1 MTNFSESFE
10 RNFVQQSQEIKKPN
24 LMVVGGTGV
33 GKSSLINRIFGEELA
48 KVGSGAPVT
57 KGCERF
63 EKNHIPLVI
72 FDTEGYEISAT
83 GASNSNFTTK
93 IIPEVEGRKERHL
106 AEQIHLIWYCLSVGN
121 HRVTDYD
128 LENLDLI
135 SRKLEIPLAVVLTQC
150 DTEEADD
157 SGEGKTSR
165 AFREVLAQQ
174 RADYPI
180 FETSTIANLPLQIE
194 ELMEWSSTALTDD
207 SLRRSFVGAQRGSL
221 KLKRAEANKVVMVA
235 AGASAATAGLNPLPL
250 SDALLIIPQ
259 QLAMATKLAHVY
271 GFDSLSGGVMALLK
285 GQLVSIAGK
294 QLASSLTKLIPLLGQ
309 VINAGVAS
317 ALTGAMGVALIE
329 IYHRAYEH
337 YLDHKTLPDWA
348 QLFSNENFSTILNL
362 GLTKWKSEQK

>member
-1 MTNFSESFE
+1 MTNFPESFE
-10 RNFVQQSQEIKKPN
+10 SNFDRQSHEIKKPN
-24 LMVVGGTGV
+24 LMIVGGTGV
-33 GKSSLINRIFGEELA
+33 GKSSLINKIFGEELA
-48 KVGSGAPVT
+48 TVGCGAPVT
-57 KGCERF
+57 RGCERF
-63 EKNHIPLVI
+63 EKDHIPLVI

-83 GASNSNFTTK
+83 GTSNSNFTTT
-93 IIPEVEGRKERHL
+93 ILPEVERRKERSL

-128 LENLDLI
+128 LQNLDLI
-135 SRKLEIPLAVVLTQC
+135 SRKLQIPLAVVLTQC

-157 SGEGKTSR
+157 NGEGKTSR
-165 AFREVLAQQ
+165 AFREVLAQH
-174 RADYPI
+174 RAAYPV
-180 FETSTIANLPLQIE
+180 FETSTVANLPLQVE
-194 ELMEWSSTALTDD
+194 ELMEWSSTALTDEA
-207 SLRRSFVGAQRGSL
+207 LRRSFVGAQRASL
-221 KLKRAEANKVVMVA
+221 KIKRAEARKVVMLA

-259 QLAMATKLAHVY
+259 QLAMAAKLAHVY

-285 GQLVSIAGK
+285 GQLVSLAGK
-294 QLASSLTKLIPLLGQ
+294 QLASSLTKLIPVLGQ

-348 QLFSNENFSTILNL
+348 QLFSNENFSAMLDL
-362 GLTKWKSEQK
+362 GLKKWNSEQK